1 MKQYTQQYTKQHTQQ
16 YVKHPAQHRPAR
28 PEGLALRKGTTAM
41 PELTSRRGLL
51 FGTAAVSAGVLLAG
65 CTSNESDDEPASNDQ
80 PAADDKKGKQV
91 TIGFA
96 GPQADHGWLN
106 AINDNAKSRA
116 KKYEDV
122 TLEITEGSNDTA
134 AQIGQIETLINKKVD
149 VLVILPADGK
159 ALTQVG
165 LKAMRAGI
173 PVVNL
178 DRIFNS
184 PQAYRCYIGGDN
196 FGMGLNAGHYIG
208 EQLKDKKNAKV
219 IELAGLDNLELTKQ
233 RTAGFDAALKN
244 YPNIKKVARQAA
256 EFTVESGQA
265 KMSQLLQ
272 AQSSFDALWNHDDD
286 QGVGALRAI
295 EQAGRDDFIMV
306 GGAGALS
313 AMQAIES
320 DNSVLKATVLY
331 PPTMAASAID
341 LARALGQGKGVSGL
355 AEFEIPSSL
364 TLYSAVVDKENVK
377 TYLPT
382 GFK

>member
-1 MKQYTQQYTKQHTQQ
+1 
-16 YVKHPAQHRPAR
+16 
-28 PEGLALRKGTTAM
+28 M
-41 PELTSRRGLL
+41 PDITSRRRLL
-51 FGTAAVSAGVLLAG
+51 FGTAAVSAGALLAG
-65 CTSNESDDEPASNDQ
+65 CTSNEPKDDPAADKQ
-80 PAADDKKGKQV
+80 PAADDKPGKAV

-106 AINDNAKSRA
+106 AINQNAKSRA
-116 KKYEDV
+116 ERYEDV

-134 AQIGQIETLINKKVD
+134 QQIGQIETLINKKVD

-184 PQAYRCYIGGDN
+184 PQAYRCWIGGDN
-196 FGMGLNAGHYIG
+196 YGMGLNAGTYIG
-208 EQLKDKKNAKV
+208 EQLKDKSDARV

-233 RTAGFDAALKN
+233 RTQGFDDALKN

-265 KMSQLLQ
+265 KMAQLLQ
-272 AQSSFDALWNHDDD
+272 AQSKFDALWNHDDD

-295 EQAGRDDFIMV
+295 EQAGRDDFLMV

-313 AMQAIES
+313 AFQAIKK
-320 DNSVLKATVLY
+320 DDGVLKATVLY

-341 LARALGQGKGVSGL
+341 LARALGQGKGVGGL

-364 TLYSAVVDKENVK
+364 TLYSAVVDKANVDQ
-377 TYLPT
+377 YMST

>member
-1 MKQYTQQYTKQHTQQ
+1 
-16 YVKHPAQHRPAR
+16 
-28 PEGLALRKGTTAM
+28 M
-41 PELTSRRGLL
+41 PDFTSRRGLL
-51 FGTAAVSAGVLLAG
+51 FGAAAAVSTGGLLTA
-65 CTSNESDDEPASNDQ
+65 CTSNEPSDKGGSSKAADQ
-80 PAADDKKGKQV
+80 PVADDKPGKQV

-106 AINDNAKSRA
+106 AINENAKERA
-116 KKYEDV
+116 KKYSDV
-122 TLEITEGSNDTA
+122 TLEATEGSNDTA
-134 AQIGQIETLINKKVD
+134 AQIGQVETLINKKVD

-178 DRIFNS
+178 DRIFNT
-184 PQAYRCYIGGDN
+184 PQAYRCWVGGDN
-196 FGMGLNAGHYIG
+196 YGMGLSAGNYIG
-208 EQLKDKKNAKV
+208 EKLKDKKNAKV
-219 IELAGLDNLELTKQ
+219 IELAGIDNLELTKQ
-233 RTAGFDAALKN
+233 RTQGFDDALKN
-244 YPNIKKVARQAA
+244 YPNIEKVARQAA

-265 KMSQLLQ
+265 KMAQLLQ
-272 AQSSFDALWNHDDD
+272 AQKSFDAVWNHDDD

-295 EQAGRDDFIMV
+295 KQAGRDDFLMV

-313 AMQAIES
+313 AMQAIEA

-341 LARALGQGKGVSGL
+341 LARALGQGKGVSGM
-355 AEFEIPSSL
+355 AEFEIPAHV
-364 TLYSAVVDKENVK
+364 TLFSAVVDKENVAK
-377 TYLPT
+377 YMPT

>member
-1 MKQYTQQYTKQHTQQ
+1 
-16 YVKHPAQHRPAR
+16 
-28 PEGLALRKGTTAM
+28 M
-41 PELTSRRGLL
+41 PDITSRRRLL
-51 FGTAAVSAGVLLAG
+51 FGTAAVSAGALLAG
-65 CTSNESDDEPASNDQ
+65 CTSNEPKDDPAADKQ
-80 PAADDKKGKQV
+80 PAADDKPGKAV

-106 AINDNAKSRA
+106 AINQNAKSRA
-116 KKYEDV
+116 ERYEEV

-134 AQIGQIETLINKKVD
+134 QQIGQIETLINKKVD

-184 PQAYRCYIGGDN
+184 PQAYRCWIGGDN
-196 FGMGLNAGHYIG
+196 YGMGLNAGTYIG
-208 EQLKDKKNAKV
+208 EQLKDKGDARV

-233 RTAGFDAALKN
+233 RTKGFDDALKN

-265 KMSQLLQ
+265 KMAQLLQ
-272 AQSSFDALWNHDDD
+272 AQSKFDALWNHDDD

-295 EQAGRDDFIMV
+295 EQAGRDDFLMV

-313 AMQAIES
+313 AFQAIKK
-320 DNSVLKATVLY
+320 DDGVLKATVLY

-341 LARALGQGKGVSGL
+341 LARALGQGKGVGGL

-364 TLYSAVVDKENVK
+364 TLYSAVVDKANVDQ
-377 TYLPT
+377 YMST

>member
-1 MKQYTQQYTKQHTQQ
+1 MSH
-16 YVKHPAQHRPAR
+16 
-28 PEGLALRKGTTAM
+28 G
-41 PELTSRRGLL
+41 TSRRGLL
-51 FGTAAVSAGVLLAG
+51 FGAAAVSTTALLTA
-65 CTSNESDDEPASNDQ
+65 CTSNESKDEKTAADNR
-80 PAADDKKGKQV
+80 PAADDKPGKHV

-106 AINDNAKSRA
+106 AINDNAESRA
-116 KKYEDV
+116 KKYSDV

-149 VLVILPADGK
+149 VLVVLPADGK

-184 PQAYRCYIGGDN
+184 PQAYRCWIGGDN
-196 FGMGLNAGHYIG
+196 YGMGLNAGTYIG
-208 EQLKDKKNAKV
+208 EKLKGKPNAKV
-219 IELAGLDNLELTKQ
+219 VELAGLDNLELTKQ
-233 RTAGFDAALKN
+233 RSKGFDDALRN
-244 YPNIKKVARQAA
+244 YPNIRKVARQAA

-265 KMSQLLQ
+265 KMAQLLQ
-272 AQSSFDALWNHDDD
+272 AQPKFDALWNHDDD

-295 EQAGRDDFIMV
+295 EQAGRDDFLMV

-313 AMQAIES
+313 AFQALKQ
-320 DNSVLKATVLY
+320 DNGVLKATVLY

-341 LARALGQGKGVSGL
+341 LARALGQGKGVSGM
-355 AEFEIPSSL
+355 AEFEIPASI
-364 TLYSAVVDKENVK
+364 TLYSAVVDKDNVDQ
-377 TYLPT
+377 YMPT
-382 GFK
+382 GFR

>member
-1 MKQYTQQYTKQHTQQ
+1 
-16 YVKHPAQHRPAR
+16 
-28 PEGLALRKGTTAM
+28 M
-41 PELTSRRGLL
+41 PELTSRTSRLTSRRGML
-51 FGTAAVSAGVLLAG
+51 FGTAAASAGVLLAG
-65 CTSNESDDEPASNDQ
+65 CTSNEAKDEPAANDQ
-80 PAADDKKGKQV
+80 PAATDDKPGKHV

-106 AINDNAKSRA
+106 AINDNAENRA
-116 KKYEDV
+116 KKYSDV

-149 VLVILPADGK
+149 VLVVLPADGK

-178 DRIFNS
+178 DRIFNT
-184 PQAYRCYIGGDN
+184 PQAYRCWIGGDN
-196 FGMGLNAGHYIG
+196 YGMGLNAGNYIG
-208 EQLKDKKNAKV
+208 EKLKGKSGARV

-233 RTAGFDAALKN
+233 RTQGFDDALKN

-256 EFTVESGQA
+256 DFTVESGQA
-265 KMSQLLQ
+265 KMAQLLQ
-272 AQSSFDALWNHDDD
+272 AQPKFDAVWNHDDD
-286 QGVGALRAI
+286 QGVGALRAV
-295 EQAGRDDFIMV
+295 EQAGRDGFLMV

-313 AMQAIES
+313 AFQAIKQ
-320 DNSVLKATVLY
+320 DNGVLKATVLY

-341 LARALGQGKGVSGL
+341 LARALGQGKGVGGL
-355 AEFEIPSSL
+355 AEFEIPASL
-364 TLYSAVVDKENVK
+364 TLYSAVVDKDNVDQ
-377 TYLPT
+377 YMST

>member
-1 MKQYTQQYTKQHTQQ
+1 MDRT
-16 YVKHPAQHRPAR
+16 
-28 PEGLALRKGTTAM
+28 RKGLPATGEDAAR
-41 PELTSRRGLL
+41 TSRRGLL
-51 FGTAAVSAGVLLAG
+51 LGAAAVSTGTLLTG
-65 CTSNESDDEPASNDQ
+65 CTSNDSTTERPAGQDRTASGE
-80 PAADDKKGKQV
+80 ASGKAV

-106 AINDNAKSRA
+106 AINDQA
-116 KKYEDV
+116 KKRARTYTDV

-149 VLVILPADGK
+149 VLVVLPADGK

-184 PQAYRCYIGGDN
+184 PQAYRCWIGGDN
-196 FGMGLNAGHYIG
+196 YGMGLNAGTYIG
-208 EQLKDKKNAKV
+208 EQLKGRRDARV

-233 RTAGFDAALKN
+233 RTQGFDDALKN

-256 EFTVESGQA
+256 DFTVESGQA
-265 KMSQLLQ
+265 KMAQLLQ
-272 AQSSFDALWNHDDD
+272 AQPAFDALWNHDDD
-286 QGVGALRAI
+286 QGVGALRAV
-295 EQAGRDDFIMV
+295 EQAGRDDFLMV

-313 AMQAIES
+313 AFQAIKR
-320 DNSVLKATVLY
+320 DNGVLKATVLY

-341 LARALGQGKGVSGL
+341 LARALGQGQGVGGL
-355 AEFEIPSSL
+355 AEYEIPTSV
-364 TLYSAVVDKENVK
+364 TLYSAVVDKDNVDR
-377 TYLPT
+377 YLST
-382 GFK
+382 GFS

>member
-1 MKQYTQQYTKQHTQQ
+1 M
-16 YVKHPAQHRPAR
+16 AHR
-28 PEGLALRKGTTAM
+28 
-41 PELTSRRGLL
+41 TSRRGLL
-51 FGTAAVSAGVLLAG
+51 FGTAAVSAGALLTA
-65 CTSNESDDEPASNDQ
+65 CTSNESSDEPAAKDQ
-80 PAADDKKGKQV
+80 PAADDKPGKEV

-106 AINDNAKSRA
+106 AINENAKSRA
-116 KKYEDV
+116 EKYEDV

-134 AQIGQIETLINKKVD
+134 QQIGQIETLINKKVD

-178 DRIFNS
+178 DRIFNT
-184 PQAYRCYIGGDN
+184 PQAYRCWIGGDN
-196 FGMGLNAGHYIG
+196 YGMGLNAGHYIG
-208 EQLKDKKNAKV
+208 EKLKDKPNARV
-219 IELAGLDNLELTKQ
+219 IELAGVDSLELTRQ
-233 RTAGFDAALKN
+233 RTQGFDDALKN

-256 EFTVESGQA
+256 DFTVESGQA
-265 KMSQLLQ
+265 KMAQLLQ
-272 AQSSFDALWNHDDD
+272 AQSKFDALWNHDDD

-295 EQAGRDDFIMV
+295 EQAGRDDFLMV

-313 AMQAIES
+313 AFQAIKQ
-320 DNSVLKATVLY
+320 DDGVLKATVLY

-341 LARALGQGKGVSGL
+341 LARALGQGKGVGGL
-355 AEFEIPSSL
+355 AEFEIPASM
-364 TLYSAVVDKENVK
+364 TLYSAVVDKDNVDQ
-377 TYLPT
+377 YMST

>member
-1 MKQYTQQYTKQHTQQ
+1 
-16 YVKHPAQHRPAR
+16 
-28 PEGLALRKGTTAM
+28 M
-41 PELTSRRGLL
+41 PENTSRRGLL
-51 FGTAAVSAGVLLAG
+51 FGAAAVSTGAFLTA
-65 CTSNESDDEPASNDQ
+65 CTSNDPKESSDDDAKDAPV
-80 PAADDKKGKQV
+80 ADEKPGKKV

-106 AINDNAKSRA
+106 AINVQARARA
-116 KKYEDV
+116 KKYKDV

-134 AQIGQIETLINKKVD
+134 AQIGQIDTLINKKVD

-159 ALTQVG
+159 AMTQAG

-178 DRIFNS
+178 DRIFDN
-184 PQAYRCYIGGDN
+184 PQAYRCWVGGDN
-196 FGMGLNAGHYIG
+196 YGMGLNAGHFIG

-219 IELAGLDNLELTKQ
+219 VELAGVDNLELTKQ
-233 RTAGFDAALKN
+233 RTQGFDAALKN

-256 EFTVESGQA
+256 DFTVESGQS

-272 AQSSFDALWNHDDD
+272 AQKSFDALWNHDDD

-295 EQAGRDDFIMV
+295 KQAGRDEFLMV
-306 GGAGALS
+306 GGAGAKS
-313 AMQAIES
+313 AMDAIKA

-341 LARALGQGKGVSGL
+341 LARALGQDKGISGL
-355 AEFEIPSSL
+355 AEFEIPTSL
-364 TLYSAVVDKENVK
+364 TLYSAVVTKDNVEE
-377 TYLPT
+377 YLPT